1 MLPVWGG
8 AYIWRGL
15 FSECYGIS
23 VQRGNDYSREVVNQ
37 GMAVIRGNSVGKK
50 NKPLAHREGRNM
62 DKIFDS
68 TVT

>member
-1 MLPVWGG
+1 MLLVWGG
-8 AYIWRGL
+8 LYLEGLILGMLRYFSLRGERL
-15 FSECYGIS
+15 FKGS
-23 VQRGNDYSREVVNQ
+23 VNQ

-62 DKIFDS
+62 VKIFDS

>member
-8 AYIWRGL
+8 LYLEGL
-15 FSECYGIS
+15 IFRMLRYFSL
-23 VQRGNDYSREVVNQ
+23 RGNDYSREVVNQ

-62 DKIFDS
+62 VKIFDS
-68 TVT
+68 MGT